1 MWRKKYFLVLIFCI
15 FSLLWS
21 GCGSLKLRD
30 SKAEKIEIAIGNAK
44 VFVESFPP
52 QRPEWVNSVPVSDE
66 SLFFIGV
73 SSYLANETTARDGAR
88 NDVLNQV
95 VKYYGTIIQSKAQ
108 KTKSSKNFSS
118 EIINPYIE
126 QEEII
131 QSFAQRYVSEILPEN
146 YYIEKYLTSKNQEQY
161 ICYVK
166 CSVSKEKVKREMDSF
181 AKEISERYSSL
192 LPEKNES
199 RNKSIKSDVE
209 SCITVYKAVSENPLY
224 KTVAFVETSVGKAAL
239 DEYALLYAK
248 KIIQNCKIQNESYP
262 KTVEKGTEFLSV
274 LQIYSDEYKNLSSLK
289 AEATLFN
296 KEKSFGS
303 ALYEINSENKI
314 KISGNTQSL
323 DYGSY
328 SMKVRLVSGIEKN
341 ILGEITADSTVLNFE
356 VTPVYAGLEFKYSE
370 NMCSN
375 ANIEQKM
382 QSKLQK
388 MIEEYGIPVFIDKSG
403 EKEKKWNFVI
413 FIDREKLASHEAV
426 TKTKVL
432 CNVALEKNGVAQV
445 QGESFFGM
453 GLSSNEEKSL
463 AAAFEKAWRSFVL
476 DKEFFEKVKN
486 QFVEKNQEEEN

>member
-1 MWRKKYFLVLIFCI
+1 MWWKKRFLVLIFCI
-15 FSLLWS
+15 LTILWS
-21 GCGSLKLRD
+21 GCSSLKF
-30 SKAEKIEIAIGNAK
+30 KNHKIEKNESTIGNAK

-73 SSYLANETTARDGAR
+73 SSYLANETNARNGAR
-88 NDVLNQV
+88 NDALNQV

-108 KTKSSKNFSS
+108 ETKSSKNFSS

-192 LPEKNES
+192 LPENNGNRS
-199 RNKSIKSDVE
+199 SSLKSDVE
-209 SCITVYKAVSENPLY
+209 NCIAVYKAVSENPLY
-224 KTVAFVETSVGKAAL
+224 KAVAFVEASGGKAAL
-239 DEYALLYAK
+239 DEYAFLYAK

-262 KTVEKGTEFLSV
+262 KAVEKGSEFLSV
-274 LQIYSDEYKNLSSLK
+274 LQVHSDEYKNLSSLK

-296 KEKSFGS
+296 NEKSFGA

-323 DYGSY
+323 NYGSY
-328 SMKVRLVSGIEKN
+328 SLKVRLVSDIEKN
-341 ILGEITADSTVLNFE
+341 FLGEITADSTVLNFE

-370 NMCSN
+370 NMRSN

-382 QSKLQK
+382 QGKLQK
-388 MIEEYGIPVFIDKSG
+388 MIEQYGIPVFIDKSG
-403 EKEKKWNFVI
+403 EKEKAWNFVI
-413 FIDREKLASHEAV
+413 FVDSERLASHESV
-426 TKTKVL
+426 SKTKVL
-432 CNVALEKNGVAQV
+432 CNVTLEKNGVAQV
-445 QGESFFGM
+445 QGESFSGM

-463 AAAFEKAWRSFVL
+463 MAAFEKAEQSFVL

>member
-1 MWRKKYFLVLIFCI
+1 MWN
-15 FSLLWS
+15 
-21 GCGSLKLRD
+21 GCSSLKLRD
-30 SKAEKIEIAIGNAK
+30 SKFEKTETAIRNAK

-52 QRPEWVNSVPVSDE
+52 QRPEWVNSVPISEE

-73 SSYLANETTARDGAR
+73 SNYFANETSARDGAR
-88 NDVLNQV
+88 NDALNQV
-95 VKYYGTIIQSKAQ
+95 VKYYGTVIQSKAQ
-108 KTKSSKNFSS
+108 ETKTSKNFSS

-146 YYIEKYLTSKNQEQY
+146 YYVEKYLTSKNQEQY

-166 CSVSKEKVKREMDSF
+166 CSASKEKIKREMDSF

-192 LPEKNES
+192 LPENIES
-199 RNKSIKSDVE
+199 RNKSLKSDVE
-209 SCITVYKAVSENPLY
+209 NCIAVYKAVSENPLY
-224 KTVAFVETSVGKAAL
+224 KAVAFVETSSGKAAL
-239 DEYALLYAK
+239 DEYAILYAK
-248 KIIQNCKIQNESYP
+248 RIIQNCKIQNESYP
-262 KTVEKGTEFLSV
+262 KTVEKGSEVLAV
-274 LQIYSDEYKNLSSLK
+274 LQVYSNEYKNISALK

-296 KEKSFGS
+296 KEKSFGT

-314 KISGNTQSL
+314 RISGNTQSL

-328 SMKVRLVSGIEKN
+328 SLKVRLVSDIEKN
-341 ILGEITADSTVLNFE
+341 ILGEITAGSTVLNFE

-370 NMCSN
+370 NMPQN
-375 ANIEQKM
+375 ANIERKM

-388 MIEEYGIPVFIDKSG
+388 MIEQYGIPVFIDKLDG
-403 EKEKKWNFVI
+403 KEKTWNFVI
-413 FIDREKLASHEAV
+413 LIDREKFASHEAV

-432 CNVALEKNGVAQV
+432 CNVTLEKNGVAQV

-463 AAAFEKAWRSFVL
+463 MAAFEKAEQSLVL
-476 DKEFFEKVKN
+476 DKSFFEKVKKQFIENN
-486 QFVEKNQEEEN
+486 QKEEN

>member
-15 FSLLWS
+15 LTILWS
-21 GCGSLKLRD
+21 GCGSLKF
-30 SKAEKIEIAIGNAK
+30 KNHKIEKNESTIGNAK

-52 QRPEWVNSVPVSDE
+52 QRPEWVNSVPVSEE

-73 SSYLANETTARDGAR
+73 SNYLANETNARDGAR
-88 NDVLNQV
+88 NDALNQV

-108 KTKSSKNFSS
+108 ETKSSKNFSS

-146 YYIEKYLTSKNQEQY
+146 YYIEKYLTSKNKEQY

-192 LPEKNES
+192 LPENIES
-199 RNKSIKSDVE
+199 RNKSLKSDVE
-209 SCITVYKAVSENPLY
+209 SCIAVYKSVSENPLY
-224 KTVAFVETSVGKAAL
+224 KAVAFVETSSGKAAL

-262 KTVEKGTEFLSV
+262 KTVEKGSEFLSV
-274 LQIYSDEYKNLSSLK
+274 LQVYSDEYKSLSSLK
-289 AEATLFN
+289 AETTLFN
-296 KEKSFGS
+296 NEKSFGT

-314 KISGNTQSL
+314 KIFGNTQSL

-328 SMKVRLVSGIEKN
+328 SLKVRLVSDVEKN
-341 ILGEITADSTVLNFE
+341 ILGEITTDSTVLNFE
-356 VTPVYAGLEFKYSE
+356 VTPVHAGLEFKYSE
-370 NMCSN
+370 NMSQN
-375 ANIEQKM
+375 ANIERKM

-388 MIEEYGIPVFIDKSG
+388 MIEQYGIPLFIDKSD
-403 EKEKKWNFVI
+403 EKEKTWNFVI
-413 FIDREKLASHEAV
+413 FIDSEKLASHESV
-426 TKTKVL
+426 SKTKVL
-432 CNVALEKNGVAQV
+432 CNVALEKNGITQV
-445 QGESFFGM
+445 QSESFFGM

-463 AAAFEKAWRSFVL
+463 MAAFEKAEQSFVL
-476 DKEFFEKVKN
+476 NKEFFEKVKN
-486 QFVEKNQEEEN
+486 QFVENNQKEEN

>member
-1 MWRKKYFLVLIFCI
+1 MWRKKCFLVLIFCI
-15 FSLLWS
+15 LTILWS
-21 GCGSLKLRD
+21 GCSSLKLRD
-30 SKAEKIEIAIGNAK
+30 SKSDKTETAIGNAK
-44 VFVESFPP
+44 FFVESFPP

-73 SSYLANETTARDGAR
+73 SSYLANETNARNGAR
-88 NDVLNQV
+88 NDALNQV
-95 VKYYGTIIQSKAQ
+95 VKYYGTVIQSKAQ
-108 KTKSSKNFSS
+108 ETKSSKNFSS

-192 LPEKNES
+192 LPENNGNRS
-199 RNKSIKSDVE
+199 SSLKSDVE
-209 SCITVYKAVSENPLY
+209 NCIAVYKAVSENPLY
-224 KTVAFVETSVGKAAL
+224 KAVAFVEASGGKAAL
-239 DEYALLYAK
+239 DEYAFLYAK

-262 KTVEKGTEFLSV
+262 KAVEKGSEFLSV

-296 KEKSFGS
+296 NEKSFGA

-323 DYGSY
+323 NYGSY
-328 SMKVRLVSGIEKN
+328 SLKVRLVSDIEKN
-341 ILGEITADSTVLNFE
+341 FLGEITADSTVLNFE
-356 VTPVYAGLEFKYSE
+356 VTPVYAGLEFRYSE
-370 NMCSN
+370 SMSPN

-388 MIEEYGIPVFIDKSG
+388 MIEQYGIPVFIDKSG
-403 EKEKKWNFVI
+403 EKEKTWNFVV
-413 FIDREKLASHEAV
+413 FVESEKLSSHESV
-426 TKTKVL
+426 SKTKVL
-432 CNVALEKNGVAQV
+432 CDVALEKNGVIQF
-445 QGESFFGM
+445 QGESFSGM
-453 GLSSNEEKSL
+453 GLSSSEEKSL
-463 AAAFEKAWRSFVL
+463 AAAFEKAEQSFVL

-486 QFVEKNQEEEN
+486 QFVERNQKEEK

>member
-1 MWRKKYFLVLIFCI
+1 MWRKKRFLVLIFCI
-15 FSLLWS
+15 LTILWS

-73 SSYLANETTARDGAR
+73 SSYLANETNARNGAR
-88 NDVLNQV
+88 NDALNQV
-95 VKYYGTIIQSKAQ
+95 VKYYGTVIQSKAQ
-108 KTKSSKNFSS
+108 ETKSSKNFSS

-192 LPEKNES
+192 LPEN
-199 RNKSIKSDVE
+199 NGKSSSLKSDVE
-209 SCITVYKAVSENPLY
+209 NCIAVYKAVSENPLY
-224 KTVAFVETSVGKAAL
+224 KAVAFVEASGGKAAL

-262 KTVEKGTEFLSV
+262 KAVEKGSEFLSV
-274 LQIYSDEYKNLSSLK
+274 LQVHSDEYKNLSSLK

-382 QSKLQK
+382 QGKLQK
-388 MIEEYGIPVFIDKSG
+388 MIEQYGIPVFIDKSG
-403 EKEKKWNFVI
+403 EKEKAWNFVI
-413 FIDREKLASHEAV
+413 FVDSERLASHESV
-426 TKTKVL
+426 SKTKVL
-432 CNVALEKNGVAQV
+432 CNVTLEKNGVAQV
-445 QGESFFGM
+445 QGESFSGM

-463 AAAFEKAWRSFVL
+463 MAAFEKAEQSFVL

>member
-1 MWRKKYFLVLIFCI
+1 MWRKKCFLVLIFCI
-15 FSLLWS
+15 LTILWS
-21 GCGSLKLRD
+21 GCSSLKLRD
-30 SKAEKIEIAIGNAK
+30 SKSDKTETAIGNAK

-73 SSYLANETTARDGAR
+73 SSYLANETNARNGAR
-88 NDVLNQV
+88 NDALNQV
-95 VKYYGTIIQSKAQ
+95 VKYYGTVIQSKAQ
-108 KTKSSKNFSS
+108 ETKSLKNFSS

-192 LPEKNES
+192 LPENNGNRS
-199 RNKSIKSDVE
+199 SSLKSDVE
-209 SCITVYKAVSENPLY
+209 NCIAVYKAVSENPLY
-224 KTVAFVETSVGKAAL
+224 KAVAFVEASGGKAAL
-239 DEYALLYAK
+239 DEYAFLYAK

-262 KTVEKGTEFLSV
+262 KAVEKGSEFLSV

-296 KEKSFGS
+296 NEKSFGA

-323 DYGSY
+323 NYGSY
-328 SMKVRLVSGIEKN
+328 SLKVRLVSDIEKN
-341 ILGEITADSTVLNFE
+341 FLG
-356 VTPVYAGLEFKYSE
+356 
-370 NMCSN
+370 
-375 ANIEQKM
+375 
-382 QSKLQK
+382 
-388 MIEEYGIPVFIDKSG
+388 
-403 EKEKKWNFVI
+403 
-413 FIDREKLASHEAV
+413 
-426 TKTKVL
+426 
-432 CNVALEKNGVAQV
+432 
-445 QGESFFGM
+445 
-453 GLSSNEEKSL
+453 
-463 AAAFEKAWRSFVL
+463 
-476 DKEFFEKVKN
+476 
-486 QFVEKNQEEEN
+486 

>member
-1 MWRKKYFLVLIFCI
+1 MWRKKCFLVLIFCI
-15 FSLLWS
+15 LTILWS
-21 GCGSLKLRD
+21 GCSSLKLRD
-30 SKAEKIEIAIGNAK
+30 SKSEKTESAIGNAK

-52 QRPEWVNSVPVSDE
+52 QRPEWVNSVPVSEE

-73 SSYLANETTARDGAR
+73 SNYFANETAARDGAR

-95 VKYYGTIIQSKAQ
+95 VKYYGTVIQSKAQ
-108 KTKSSKNFSS
+108 ETKAVKNFSS

-181 AKEISERYSSL
+181 VMEISERYSSL
-192 LPEKNES
+192 LPEKN
-199 RNKSIKSDVE
+199 KSNNSSLKSDVE
-209 SCITVYKAVSENPLY
+209 SCIAVYKAVSENPLY
-224 KTVAFVETSVGKAAL
+224 KAVAFVETSGGKAAL

-248 KIIQNCKIQNESYP
+248 RIIQNCKIQNESYS
-262 KTVEKGTEFLSV
+262 KKVEKGSEFLAV
-274 LQIYSDEYKNLSSLK
+274 LQIHSDGYKNLSALK
-289 AEATLFN
+289 AEAALFN
-296 KEKSFGS
+296 SEKSFGT
-303 ALYEINSENKI
+303 ALYEISSENKI
-314 KISGNTQSL
+314 RISGDTQSL
-323 DYGSY
+323 AYGNY
-328 SMKVRLVSGIEKN
+328 SLKVKLVSDIEKN

-370 NMCSN
+370 NISRN

-388 MIEEYGIPVFIDKSG
+388 MIEQYGIPLFIDKSG
-403 EKEKKWNFVI
+403 EKEKTWNFVI
-413 FIDREKLASHEAV
+413 FVESEKLASHESV
-426 TKTKVL
+426 SKTKVL
-432 CNVALEKNGVAQV
+432 CNVALEKDGVTQI
-445 QGESFFGM
+445 QGESFSGM
-453 GLSSNEEKSL
+453 GLSSSEEKSL
-463 AAAFEKAWRSFVL
+463 TAAFEKAWQSLVL

>member
-30 SKAEKIEIAIGNAK
+30 SKSEKTESAIGNAK

-52 QRPEWVNSVPVSDE
+52 QRPEWVNSVPVSEE

-73 SSYLANETTARDGAR
+73 SNYFANETAARDGAR

-95 VKYYGTIIQSKAQ
+95 VKYYGTVIQSKAQ
-108 KTKSSKNFSS
+108 ETKTVKNFSS

-166 CSVSKEKVKREMDSF
+166 CSVSKEKVRREMDSF

-199 RNKSIKSDVE
+199 GNKSIKSDVE
-209 SCITVYKAVSENPLY
+209 RCIAVYKAVSENPLY
-224 KTVAFVETSVGKAAL
+224 KAVAFVETSGGKAAL

-248 KIIQNCKIQNESYP
+248 RIIQNCKIQNESYS
-262 KTVEKGTEFLSV
+262 KKVEKGSEFLSV
-274 LQIYSDEYKNLSSLK
+274 LQIHSDGYKNLSALK
-289 AEATLFN
+289 AEAALFN
-296 KEKSFGS
+296 NEKSFGT
-303 ALYEINSENKI
+303 ALYEISSENKI
-314 KISGNTQSL
+314 RISGDTQSL
-323 DYGSY
+323 AYGNY
-328 SMKVRLVSGIEKN
+328 SLKIKLVSDIEKN

-356 VTPVYAGLEFKYSE
+356 VTPVYAGLEFKYSGSMSR
-370 NMCSN
+370 NV
-375 ANIEQKM
+375 NIEQKM

-388 MIEEYGIPVFIDKSG
+388 MIEQYGIPLFIDKSG
-403 EKEKKWNFVI
+403 EKERTWNFVI
-413 FIDREKLASHEAV
+413 FVESEKLVSHESV
-426 TKTKVL
+426 SKTKVL
-432 CNVALEKNGVAQV
+432 CNVALEKNGVIQF
-445 QGESFFGM
+445 QGESFSGM
-453 GLSSNEEKSL
+453 GLSSSEEKSL
-463 AAAFEKAWRSFVL
+463 AAAFEKAEQSLVL

-486 QFVEKNQEEEN
+486 QFVERNQ

>member
-1 MWRKKYFLVLIFCI
+1 MWRKKRFLVLIFCI
-15 FSLLWS
+15 LTILWS

-73 SSYLANETTARDGAR
+73 SSYLANETNARNGAR
-88 NDVLNQV
+88 NDALNQV
-95 VKYYGTIIQSKAQ
+95 VKYYGTVIQSKAQ
-108 KTKSSKNFSS
+108 ETKSSKNFSS

-192 LPEKNES
+192 LPEN
-199 RNKSIKSDVE
+199 NGKSSSLKSDVE
-209 SCITVYKAVSENPLY
+209 NCIAVYKAVSENPLY
-224 KTVAFVETSVGKAAL
+224 KAVAFVEASGGKAAL

-262 KTVEKGTEFLSV
+262 KAVEKGSEFLSV
-274 LQIYSDEYKNLSSLK
+274 LQVHSDEYKNLSSLK

-382 QSKLQK
+382 QGKLQK
-388 MIEEYGIPVFIDKSG
+388 MIEQYGIPVFIDKSG
-403 EKEKKWNFVI
+403 EKEKAWNFVI
-413 FIDREKLASHEAV
+413 FVDTERLASHESV
-426 TKTKVL
+426 SKTKVL
-432 CNVALEKNGVAQV
+432 CNVTLEKNGVAQV
-445 QGESFFGM
+445 QGESFSGM

-463 AAAFEKAWRSFVL
+463 MAAFEKAEQSFVL

>member
-1 MWRKKYFLVLIFCI
+1 MWRKKRFLVLIFCI
-15 FSLLWS
+15 LTILWS

-192 LPEKNES
+192 LPENNGS
-199 RNKSIKSDVE
+199 SSLKSDVE
-209 SCITVYKAVSENPLY
+209 NCIAVYKAVSENPLY
-224 KTVAFVETSVGKAAL
+224 KAVAFVEASGGKAAL

-262 KTVEKGTEFLSV
+262 KAVEKGSEFLSV
-274 LQIYSDEYKNLSSLK
+274 LQVHSDEYKNLSSLK

-296 KEKSFGS
+296 NEKSFGA

-323 DYGSY
+323 NYGSY
-328 SMKVRLVSGIEKN
+328 SLKVRLVSDIEKN
-341 ILGEITADSTVLNFE
+341 FLGEITADSTVLNFE

-370 NMCSN
+370 NMRSN

-382 QSKLQK
+382 QGKLQK
-388 MIEEYGIPVFIDKSG
+388 MIEQYGIPVFIDKSG
-403 EKEKKWNFVI
+403 EKEKAWNFVI
-413 FIDREKLASHEAV
+413 FVDSERLASHESV
-426 TKTKVL
+426 SKTKVL
-432 CNVALEKNGVAQV
+432 CNVTLEKNGVAQV
-445 QGESFFGM
+445 QGESFSGM
-453 GLSSNEEKSL
+453 GLSSSEEKSL
-463 AAAFEKAWRSFVL
+463 AAAFEKAEQSFVL

-486 QFVEKNQEEEN
+486 QFVEKNQ

>member
-1 MWRKKYFLVLIFCI
+1 MWRKKCFLVLIFCI
-15 FSLLWS
+15 LTILWS
-21 GCGSLKLRD
+21 GCSSLKLRD
-30 SKAEKIEIAIGNAK
+30 SKSDKTETAIGNAK

-88 NDVLNQV
+88 NDALNQV
-95 VKYYGTIIQSKAQ
+95 VKYYGTIIQAKAQ
-108 KTKSSKNFSS
+108 ETKASKNFSS

-146 YYIEKYLTSKNQEQY
+146 YYIEKYLTSRNQEQY

-192 LPEKNES
+192 LPEN
-199 RNKSIKSDVE
+199 NGKSSSLKSDVE
-209 SCITVYKAVSENPLY
+209 NCIAVYKAVSENPLY
-224 KTVAFVETSVGKAAL
+224 KAVAFVEASGGKAAL

-262 KTVEKGTEFLSV
+262 KAVEKGSEFLSV
-274 LQIYSDEYKNLSSLK
+274 LQVHSDEYKNLSSLK

-296 KEKSFGS
+296 NEKSFGA

-323 DYGSY
+323 NYGSY
-328 SMKVRLVSGIEKN
+328 SLKVRLVSDIEKN
-341 ILGEITADSTVLNFE
+341 FLGEITADSTVLNFE

-403 EKEKKWNFVI
+403 EKEKTWNFVI

>member
-21 GCGSLKLRD
+21 GCSSLKF
-30 SKAEKIEIAIGNAK
+30 KNHKIEKNESTIGNAK
-44 VFVESFPP
+44 VFLESFPP

-73 SSYLANETTARDGAR
+73 SSYLANETIARNGAR
-88 NDVLNQV
+88 NDALNQV

-108 KTKSSKNFSS
+108 ETKSSKNFSS

-224 KTVAFVETSVGKAAL
+224 KMVAFVETSGGKAAL
-239 DEYALLYAK
+239 D
-248 KIIQNCKIQNESYP
+248 
-262 KTVEKGTEFLSV
+262 
-274 LQIYSDEYKNLSSLK
+274 
-289 AEATLFN
+289 
-296 KEKSFGS
+296 
-303 ALYEINSENKI
+303 
-314 KISGNTQSL
+314 
-323 DYGSY
+323 
-328 SMKVRLVSGIEKN
+328 
-341 ILGEITADSTVLNFE
+341 
-356 VTPVYAGLEFKYSE
+356 
-370 NMCSN
+370 
-375 ANIEQKM
+375 
-382 QSKLQK
+382 
-388 MIEEYGIPVFIDKSG
+388 
-403 EKEKKWNFVI
+403 
-413 FIDREKLASHEAV
+413 
-426 TKTKVL
+426 
-432 CNVALEKNGVAQV
+432 
-445 QGESFFGM
+445 
-453 GLSSNEEKSL
+453 
-463 AAAFEKAWRSFVL
+463 
-476 DKEFFEKVKN
+476 
-486 QFVEKNQEEEN
+486 

>member
-1 MWRKKYFLVLIFCI
+1 M
-15 FSLLWS
+15 
-21 GCGSLKLRD
+21 
-30 SKAEKIEIAIGNAK
+30 
-44 VFVESFPP
+44 
-52 QRPEWVNSVPVSDE
+52 
-66 SLFFIGV
+66 
-73 SSYLANETTARDGAR
+73 
-88 NDVLNQV
+88 
-95 VKYYGTIIQSKAQ
+95 
-108 KTKSSKNFSS
+108 
-118 EIINPYIE
+118 
-126 QEEII
+126 
-131 QSFAQRYVSEILPEN
+131 
-146 YYIEKYLTSKNQEQY
+146 
-161 ICYVK
+161 
-166 CSVSKEKVKREMDSF
+166 
-181 AKEISERYSSL
+181 
-192 LPEKNES
+192 
-199 RNKSIKSDVE
+199 
-209 SCITVYKAVSENPLY
+209 
-224 KTVAFVETSVGKAAL
+224 
-239 DEYALLYAK
+239 
-248 KIIQNCKIQNESYP
+248 
-262 KTVEKGTEFLSV
+262 SV

-370 NMCSN
+370 NMCFN

>member
-1 MWRKKYFLVLIFCI
+1 MWRKKRFLVLIFCI
-15 FSLLWS
+15 LTILWS

-118 EIINPYIE
+118 EIINPYLE

-224 KTVAFVETSVGKAAL
+224 KTVAFVETSGGKAAL

-323 DYGSY
+323 DYGS
-328 SMKVRLVSGIEKN
+328 
-341 ILGEITADSTVLNFE
+341 
-356 VTPVYAGLEFKYSE
+356 
-370 NMCSN
+370 
-375 ANIEQKM
+375 
-382 QSKLQK
+382 
-388 MIEEYGIPVFIDKSG
+388 
-403 EKEKKWNFVI
+403 
-413 FIDREKLASHEAV
+413 
-426 TKTKVL
+426 
-432 CNVALEKNGVAQV
+432 
-445 QGESFFGM
+445 
-453 GLSSNEEKSL
+453 
-463 AAAFEKAWRSFVL
+463 KACKRY
-476 DKEFFEKVKN
+476 
-486 QFVEKNQEEEN
+486 

>member
-1 MWRKKYFLVLIFCI
+1 M
-15 FSLLWS
+15 WS
-21 GCGSLKLRD
+21 GCSSLKF
-30 SKAEKIEIAIGNAK
+30 KNHKIEKNESTIGNAK
-44 VFVESFPP
+44 VFLESFPP
-52 QRPEWVNSVPVSDE
+52 QRPEWVNSVPVSE
-66 SLFFIGV
+66 KSLFFIGV

-88 NDVLNQV
+88 NDALNQV
-95 VKYYGTIIQSKAQ
+95 VKYYGTIIQAKAQ
-108 KTKSSKNFSS
+108 ETKASKNFSS

-192 LPEKNES
+192 LPEN
-199 RNKSIKSDVE
+199 NGKSSSLKSDVE
-209 SCITVYKAVSENPLY
+209 NCIAVYKAVSENPLY
-224 KTVAFVETSVGKAAL
+224 KAVAFVEASGGKAAL

-262 KTVEKGTEFLSV
+262 KAVEKGSEFLSV
-274 LQIYSDEYKNLSSLK
+274 LQVHSDEYKNLSSLK

-296 KEKSFGS
+296 NEKSFGA

-323 DYGSY
+323 NYGSY
-328 SMKVRLVSGIEKN
+328 SLKVRLVSDIEKN
-341 ILGEITADSTVLNFE
+341 FLGEITADSTVLNFE

-370 NMCSN
+370 NMRSN

-382 QSKLQK
+382 QGKLQK

-403 EKEKKWNFVI
+403 EKEKTWNFVI
-413 FIDREKLASHEAV
+413 FVDTERLASHESV
-426 TKTKVL
+426 SKTKVL
-432 CNVALEKNGVAQV
+432 CNVTLEKNGVAQV
-445 QGESFFGM
+445 QGESFSGM

-463 AAAFEKAWRSFVL
+463 MAAFEKAWRSFVL

-486 QFVEKNQEEEN
+486 QFVEKNQ

>member
-1 MWRKKYFLVLIFCI
+1 MWRKKRFLVLIFCI
-15 FSLLWS
+15 LTILWS
-21 GCGSLKLRD
+21 GCSSLKF
-30 SKAEKIEIAIGNAK
+30 KNHKIEKNESTIGNAK
-44 VFVESFPP
+44 VFLESFPP
-52 QRPEWVNSVPVSDE
+52 QRPEWVNSVPVSE
-66 SLFFIGV
+66 KSLFFIGV

-88 NDVLNQV
+88 NDALNQV
-95 VKYYGTIIQSKAQ
+95 VKYYGTIIQAKAQ
-108 KTKSSKNFSS
+108 ETKASKNFSS

-192 LPEKNES
+192 LPEN
-199 RNKSIKSDVE
+199 NGKSSSLKSDVE
-209 SCITVYKAVSENPLY
+209 NCIAVYKAVSENPLY
-224 KTVAFVETSVGKAAL
+224 KAVAFVEASGGKAAL

-262 KTVEKGTEFLSV
+262 KAVEKGSEFLSV
-274 LQIYSDEYKNLSSLK
+274 LQVHSDEYKNLSSLK

-296 KEKSFGS
+296 NEKSFGA

-323 DYGSY
+323 NYGSY
-328 SMKVRLVSGIEKN
+328 SLKVRLVSDIEKN
-341 ILGEITADSTVLNFE
+341 FLGEITADSTVLNFE

-370 NMCSN
+370 NMRSN

-382 QSKLQK
+382 QGKLQK

-403 EKEKKWNFVI
+403 EKEKTWNFVI
-413 FIDREKLASHEAV
+413 FVDTERLASHESV
-426 TKTKVL
+426 SKTKVL
-432 CNVALEKNGVAQV
+432 CNVTLEKNGVAQV
-445 QGESFFGM
+445 QGESFSGM

-463 AAAFEKAWRSFVL
+463 MAAFEKAWRSFVL

-486 QFVEKNQEEEN
+486 QFVEKNQ

>member
-1 MWRKKYFLVLIFCI
+1 MWRKKCFLVLIFCI
-15 FSLLWS
+15 LTILWS
-21 GCGSLKLRD
+21 GCSSLKLRD
-30 SKAEKIEIAIGNAK
+30 SKSDKTETAIGNAK

-73 SSYLANETTARDGAR
+73 SSYLANETNARNGAR
-88 NDVLNQV
+88 NDALNQV
-95 VKYYGTIIQSKAQ
+95 VKYYGTVIQSKAQ
-108 KTKSSKNFSS
+108 ETKSSKNFSS

-192 LPEKNES
+192 LPEKN
-199 RNKSIKSDVE
+199 KSNNSSLKSDVE
-209 SCITVYKAVSENPLY
+209 SCIAVYKAVSENPLY
-224 KTVAFVETSVGKAAL
+224 KAVAFVETSGGKAAL

-248 KIIQNCKIQNESYP
+248 RIIQNCKIQNESYS
-262 KTVEKGTEFLSV
+262 KKVEKGSEFLAV
-274 LQIYSDEYKNLSSLK
+274 LQIHSDGYKNLSALK
-289 AEATLFN
+289 AEAALFN
-296 KEKSFGS
+296 SEKSFGT
-303 ALYEINSENKI
+303 ALYEISSENKI
-314 KISGNTQSL
+314 RISGDTQSL
-323 DYGSY
+323 AYGNY
-328 SMKVRLVSGIEKN
+328 SLKVKLVSDIEKN

-370 NMCSN
+370 NISRN

-388 MIEEYGIPVFIDKSG
+388 MIEQYGIPLFIDKSG
-403 EKEKKWNFVI
+403 EKEKTWNFVI
-413 FIDREKLASHEAV
+413 FVESEKLASHESV
-426 TKTKVL
+426 SKTKVL
-432 CNVALEKNGVAQV
+432 CNVALEKDGVTQI
-445 QGESFFGM
+445 QGESFSGM
-453 GLSSNEEKSL
+453 GLSSSEEKSL
-463 AAAFEKAWRSFVL
+463 TAAFEKAWQSLVL

-486 QFVEKNQEEEN
+486 QFVERNQ

>member
-1 MWRKKYFLVLIFCI
+1 MWRKKCFLVLIFCI
-15 FSLLWS
+15 LTILWS
-21 GCGSLKLRD
+21 GCSSLKLRD
-30 SKAEKIEIAIGNAK
+30 SKSEKTESAIGNAK

-52 QRPEWVNSVPVSDE
+52 QRPEWVNSVPVSEE

-73 SSYLANETTARDGAR
+73 SNYFANETAARDGAR

-95 VKYYGTIIQSKAQ
+95 VKYYGTVIQSKAQ
-108 KTKSSKNFSS
+108 ETKAVKNFSS

-181 AKEISERYSSL
+181 VMEISERYSSL
-192 LPEKNES
+192 LPEKN
-199 RNKSIKSDVE
+199 KSNNSSLKSDVE
-209 SCITVYKAVSENPLY
+209 SCIAVYKAVSENPLY
-224 KTVAFVETSVGKAAL
+224 KAVAFVETSGGKAAL

-248 KIIQNCKIQNESYP
+248 RIIQNCKIQNESYS
-262 KTVEKGTEFLSV
+262 KKVEKGSEFLAV
-274 LQIYSDEYKNLSSLK
+274 LQIHSDGYKNLSALK
-289 AEATLFN
+289 AEAALFN
-296 KEKSFGS
+296 SEKSFGT
-303 ALYEINSENKI
+303 ALYEISSENKI
-314 KISGNTQSL
+314 RISGDTQSL
-323 DYGSY
+323 AYGNY
-328 SMKVRLVSGIEKN
+328 SLKVKLVSDIEKN

-370 NMCSN
+370 NISRN

-388 MIEEYGIPVFIDKSG
+388 MIEQYGIPLFIDKSG
-403 EKEKKWNFVI
+403 EKEKTWNFVI
-413 FIDREKLASHEAV
+413 FVESEKLASHESV
-426 TKTKVL
+426 SKTKVL
-432 CNVALEKNGVAQV
+432 CNVALEKDGVTQI
-445 QGESFFGM
+445 QGESFSGM
-453 GLSSNEEKSL
+453 GLSSSEEKSL
-463 AAAFEKAWRSFVL
+463 TAAFEKAWQSLVL

-486 QFVEKNQEEEN
+486 QFVERNQ

>member
-1 MWRKKYFLVLIFCI
+1 MWRKKRFLVLIFCI
-15 FSLLWS
+15 LTILWS
-21 GCGSLKLRD
+21 GCSSLKF
-30 SKAEKIEIAIGNAK
+30 KNHKIEKNESTIGNAK
-44 VFVESFPP
+44 VFLESFPP
-52 QRPEWVNSVPVSDE
+52 QRPEWVNSVPVSE
-66 SLFFIGV
+66 KSLFFIGV

-88 NDVLNQV
+88 NDALNQV
-95 VKYYGTIIQSKAQ
+95 VKYYGTIIQAKAQ
-108 KTKSSKNFSS
+108 ETKASKNFSS

-192 LPEKNES
+192 LPEN
-199 RNKSIKSDVE
+199 NGKSSSLKSDVE
-209 SCITVYKAVSENPLY
+209 NCIAVYKAVSENPLY
-224 KTVAFVETSVGKAAL
+224 KAVAFVEASGGKAAL

-262 KTVEKGTEFLSV
+262 KAVEKGSEFLSV
-274 LQIYSDEYKNLSSLK
+274 LQVHSDEYKNLSSLK

-296 KEKSFGS
+296 NEKSFGA

-323 DYGSY
+323 NYGSY
-328 SMKVRLVSGIEKN
+328 SLKVRLVSDIEKN
-341 ILGEITADSTVLNFE
+341 FLGEITADSTVLNFE

-370 NMCSN
+370 NMRSN

-382 QSKLQK
+382 QGKLQK

-403 EKEKKWNFVI
+403 EKEKTWNFVI
-413 FIDREKLASHEAV
+413 FVDNERLASHESV
-426 TKTKVL
+426 SKTKVL
-432 CNVALEKNGVAQV
+432 CNVTLEKNGVAQV
-445 QGESFFGM
+445 QGESFSGM

-463 AAAFEKAWRSFVL
+463 MAAFEKAWRSFVL

-486 QFVEKNQEEEN
+486 QFVEKNQ

>member
-1 MWRKKYFLVLIFCI
+1 MWRKKRFLVLIFCI
-15 FSLLWS
+15 LTILWS

-44 VFVESFPP
+44 VFVESFPS

-88 NDVLNQV
+88 NDVLNL
-95 VKYYGTIIQSKAQ
+95 KYYGTIIQSKAQ
-108 KTKSSKNFSS
+108 ETKTSKNFSS
-118 EIINPYIE
+118 EIINPYLE

-146 YYIEKYLTSKNQEQY
+146 YYIEKYLTSRNQEQY

-192 LPEKNES
+192 LPENNGNRS
-199 RNKSIKSDVE
+199 SSLKSDVE

-224 KTVAFVETSVGKAAL
+224 KTVAFVETSGGKAAL

-248 KIIQNCKIQNESYP
+248 RIIQNCKIQNESYP

-274 LQIYSDEYKNLSSLK
+274 LQVHSDEYKNLSSLK

-296 KEKSFGS
+296 NEKSFGA

-323 DYGSY
+323 NYGSY
-328 SMKVRLVSGIEKN
+328 SLKVRLLSDIEKN
-341 ILGEITADSTVLNFE
+341 FLGEITADSTVLNFE

-370 NMCSN
+370 NMRSN

-382 QSKLQK
+382 QGKLQK
-388 MIEEYGIPVFIDKSG
+388 MIEQYGIPVFIDKSG
-403 EKEKKWNFVI
+403 EKEKAWNFVI
-413 FIDREKLASHEAV
+413 FVDSERLASHESV
-426 TKTKVL
+426 SKTKVL
-432 CNVALEKNGVAQV
+432 CNVTLEKNGVAQV
-445 QGESFFGM
+445 QGESFSGM
-453 GLSSNEEKSL
+453 GLSSNEKKSL
-463 AAAFEKAWRSFVL
+463 MAAFEKAEQSFVL

-486 QFVEKNQEEEN
+486 QFVEKNQ

>member
-224 KTVAFVETSVGKAAL
+224 KTVAFVETSGGKAAL

-248 KIIQNCKIQNESYP
+248 KIIQNCKI
-262 KTVEKGTEFLSV
+262 
-274 LQIYSDEYKNLSSLK
+274 
-289 AEATLFN
+289 
-296 KEKSFGS
+296 
-303 ALYEINSENKI
+303 
-314 KISGNTQSL
+314 
-323 DYGSY
+323 
-328 SMKVRLVSGIEKN
+328 
-341 ILGEITADSTVLNFE
+341 
-356 VTPVYAGLEFKYSE
+356 
-370 NMCSN
+370 
-375 ANIEQKM
+375 
-382 QSKLQK
+382 
-388 MIEEYGIPVFIDKSG
+388 
-403 EKEKKWNFVI
+403 
-413 FIDREKLASHEAV
+413 
-426 TKTKVL
+426 
-432 CNVALEKNGVAQV
+432 
-445 QGESFFGM
+445 
-453 GLSSNEEKSL
+453 
-463 AAAFEKAWRSFVL
+463 
-476 DKEFFEKVKN
+476 
-486 QFVEKNQEEEN
+486 

>member
-1 MWRKKYFLVLIFCI
+1 MWWKKRFLVLIFCI

-192 LPEKNES
+192 LPENNGS
-199 RNKSIKSDVE
+199 SSLKSDVE
-209 SCITVYKAVSENPLY
+209 NCIAVYKAVSENPLY
-224 KTVAFVETSVGKAAL
+224 KAVAFVEASGGKAAL

-262 KTVEKGTEFLSV
+262 KAVEKGSEFLSV
-274 LQIYSDEYKNLSSLK
+274 LQVHSDEYKNLSSLK

-296 KEKSFGS
+296 NEKSFGA

-323 DYGSY
+323 NYGSY
-328 SMKVRLVSGIEKN
+328 SLKVRLVSDIEKN
-341 ILGEITADSTVLNFE
+341 FLGEITADSTVLNFE

-370 NMCSN
+370 NMRSN

-382 QSKLQK
+382 QGKLQK
-388 MIEEYGIPVFIDKSG
+388 MIEQYGIPVFIDKSG
-403 EKEKKWNFVI
+403 EKEKAWNFVI
-413 FIDREKLASHEAV
+413 FVDSERLASHESV
-426 TKTKVL
+426 SKTKVL
-432 CNVALEKNGVAQV
+432 CNVTLEKNGVAQV
-445 QGESFFGM
+445 QGESFSGM
-453 GLSSNEEKSL
+453 GLSSSEEKSL
-463 AAAFEKAWRSFVL
+463 AAAFEKAEQSFVL

-486 QFVEKNQEEEN
+486 QFVEKNQ

>member
-1 MWRKKYFLVLIFCI
+1 MWRKKRFLVLIFCI
-15 FSLLWS
+15 LTILWS

-192 LPEKNES
+192 LPENNGS
-199 RNKSIKSDVE
+199 SSLKSDVE
-209 SCITVYKAVSENPLY
+209 NCIAVYKAVSENPLY
-224 KTVAFVETSVGKAAL
+224 KAVAFVEASGGKAAL

-262 KTVEKGTEFLSV
+262 KAVEKGSEFLSV
-274 LQIYSDEYKNLSSLK
+274 LQVHSDEYKNLSSLK

-296 KEKSFGS
+296 NEKSFGA

-323 DYGSY
+323 NYGSY
-328 SMKVRLVSGIEKN
+328 SLKVRLVSDIEKN
-341 ILGEITADSTVLNFE
+341 FLGEITADSTVLNFE

-370 NMCSN
+370 NMRSN

-382 QSKLQK
+382 QGKLQK
-388 MIEEYGIPVFIDKSG
+388 MIEQYGIPVFIDKSG
-403 EKEKKWNFVI
+403 EKEKAWNFVI
-413 FIDREKLASHEAV
+413 FVDSERLASHESV
-426 TKTKVL
+426 SKTKVL
-432 CNVALEKNGVAQV
+432 CNVTLEKNGVAQV
-445 QGESFFGM
+445 QGESFSGM

-463 AAAFEKAWRSFVL
+463 MAAFEKAEQSFVL

>member
-1 MWRKKYFLVLIFCI
+1 M
-15 FSLLWS
+15 
-21 GCGSLKLRD
+21 
-30 SKAEKIEIAIGNAK
+30 
-44 VFVESFPP
+44 
-52 QRPEWVNSVPVSDE
+52 
-66 SLFFIGV
+66 
-73 SSYLANETTARDGAR
+73 
-88 NDVLNQV
+88 
-95 VKYYGTIIQSKAQ
+95 
-108 KTKSSKNFSS
+108 
-118 EIINPYIE
+118 
-126 QEEII
+126 
-131 QSFAQRYVSEILPEN
+131 
-146 YYIEKYLTSKNQEQY
+146 
-161 ICYVK
+161 
-166 CSVSKEKVKREMDSF
+166 
-181 AKEISERYSSL
+181 
-192 LPEKNES
+192 
-199 RNKSIKSDVE
+199 E

-224 KTVAFVETSVGKAAL
+224 KTVAFVETSGGKAAL

-248 KIIQNCKIQNESYP
+248 RIIQNCKIQNESYP
-262 KTVEKGTEFLSV
+262 KTVEKDTEFLSV

-403 EKEKKWNFVI
+403 EKEKIWNFVI

>member
-15 FSLLWS
+15 LTILWS
-21 GCGSLKLRD
+21 GCSSLKFK
-30 SKAEKIEIAIGNAK
+30 SQESGKNEVATENAK

-52 QRPEWVNSVPVSDE
+52 QRPEWVNSIPVSEE

-73 SSYLANETTARDGAR
+73 SNYFANETAARDGAR

-95 VKYYGTIIQSKAQ
+95 VKYYGTVIQSKAQ
-108 KTKSSKNFSS
+108 ETKTSKNFSS

-192 LPEKNES
+192 LPEKN
-199 RNKSIKSDVE
+199 KSNNRSLKSDVE
-209 SCITVYKAVSENPLY
+209 SCIAVYKAVSENPLY
-224 KTVAFVETSVGKAAL
+224 KAVAFVETSGGKAAL

-248 KIIQNCKIQNESYP
+248 RIIQNCKIQNESYP
-262 KTVEKGTEFLSV
+262 KTVEKNSEFLAV
-274 LQIYSDEYKNLSSLK
+274 LQVHSDEYKNLSSLK

-296 KEKSFGS
+296 KEKTFGS

-314 KISGNTQSL
+314 RISGNTQSL
-323 DYGSY
+323 AYGNY
-328 SMKVRLVSGIEKN
+328 SLKVKLVSDIEKN

-370 NMCSN
+370 NMPQN
-375 ANIEQKM
+375 VNIEQKM
-382 QSKLQK
+382 QSKMQK
-388 MIEEYGIPVFIDKSG
+388 MIEQYGIPVFIDKSG
-403 EKEKKWNFVI
+403 EKEKTWNFVI
-413 FIDREKLASHEAV
+413 FVESEKLASHESV
-426 TKTKVL
+426 SKTKVL
-432 CNVALEKNGVAQV
+432 CDVALEKNGVIQF
-445 QGESFFGM
+445 QGESFSGM
-453 GLSSNEEKSL
+453 GLSSSEEKSL
-463 AAAFEKAWRSFVL
+463 AAAFEKAWQSFVL
-476 DKEFFEKVKN
+476 DKEFFEKVKK
-486 QFVEKNQEEEN
+486 QFVERNQKEEK

>member
-1 MWRKKYFLVLIFCI
+1 MWRKKRFLVLIFCI
-15 FSLLWS
+15 LTILWS
-21 GCGSLKLRD
+21 GCSSLKF
-30 SKAEKIEIAIGNAK
+30 KNHKIEKNESTIGNAK
-44 VFVESFPP
+44 VFLESFPP
-52 QRPEWVNSVPVSDE
+52 QRPEWVNSVPVSE
-66 SLFFIGV
+66 KSLFFIGV

-88 NDVLNQV
+88 NDALNQV
-95 VKYYGTIIQSKAQ
+95 VKYYGTIIQAKAQ
-108 KTKSSKNFSS
+108 ETKASKNFSS

-192 LPEKNES
+192 LPEN
-199 RNKSIKSDVE
+199 NGKSSSLKSDVE
-209 SCITVYKAVSENPLY
+209 NCIAVYKAVSENPLY
-224 KTVAFVETSVGKAAL
+224 KAVALVEASGGKAAL
-239 DEYALLYAK
+239 DEYAFLYAK

-262 KTVEKGTEFLSV
+262 KAVEKGSEFLSV

-296 KEKSFGS
+296 NEKSFGA

-323 DYGSY
+323 NYGSY
-328 SMKVRLVSGIEKN
+328 SLKVRLVSDIEKN
-341 ILGEITADSTVLNFE
+341 FLGEITADSTVLNFE

-370 NMCSN
+370 NMRSN

-382 QSKLQK
+382 QGKLQK
-388 MIEEYGIPVFIDKSG
+388 MIEQYGIPVFIDKSG
-403 EKEKKWNFVI
+403 EKEKAWNFVI
-413 FIDREKLASHEAV
+413 FVDSERLASHESV
-426 TKTKVL
+426 SKTKVL
-432 CNVALEKNGVAQV
+432 CNVTLEKNGVAQV
-445 QGESFFGM
+445 QGESFSGM

-463 AAAFEKAWRSFVL
+463 MAAFEKAEQSFVL